1 MATEQMGRERTARR
15 DDAVGAVAASA
26 WQPPAHSPALK
37 RHRAFL
43 PRRGVLGLLFVA
55 ALSAAVAAAM
65 IVSAG
70 AGRRRRPPRSRRTTC
85 AARSR
90 ASPPPWR
97 RRTPRSSAGSRARRP
112 AGVPQRRPARARR
125 GAGDV
130 PPAVPRQPHHGLRR
144 PRPRRHRGALGAV
157 TGTYELSRAGRD
169 GAGGGIVF
177 GVKRERGEPKV
188 ALIAAEPGSS

>member
-1 MATEQMGRERTARR
+1 
-15 DDAVGAVAASA
+15 VAASA

-70 AGRRRRPPRSRRTTC
+70 AGETST
-85 AARSR
+85 
-90 ASPPPWR
+90 
-97 RRTPRSSAGSRARRP
+97 SATLSEDD
-112 AGVPQRRPARARR
+112 VR
-125 GAGDV
+125 GAVEGFAAAVAEEDAAKLGRVLARDV
-130 PPAVPRQPHHGLRR
+130 QRVFPSDAQRGRAAVLATYRRQF
-144 PRPRRHRGALGAV
+144 RGNRITGYDVRDLDVTGGRSGRV